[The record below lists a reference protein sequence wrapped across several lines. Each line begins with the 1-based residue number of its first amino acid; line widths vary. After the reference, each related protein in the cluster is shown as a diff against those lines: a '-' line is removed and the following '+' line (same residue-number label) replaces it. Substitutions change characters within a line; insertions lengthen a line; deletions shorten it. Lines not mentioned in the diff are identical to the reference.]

1 MDLGSLKLAMSS
13 ALDVMQTMGSSICSL
28 HSQMEEMNKLVSDL
42 AVIATKEKYMLGKC
56 ENLLA
61 STAVLEV
68 MNQTKNG
75 RISFLTR

>member
-1 MDLGSLKLAMSS
+1 
-13 ALDVMQTMGSSICSL
+13 MGSSICSL

-61 STAVLEV
+61 STAVLEIEESSL
-68 MNQTKNG
+68 MAHLLQKKQEEMMQSA
-75 RISFLTR
+75 ID

>member
-1 MDLGSLKLAMSS
+1 MAMSS